1 MSNPTSP
8 TNPTNAMPTQ
18 EQLGSVLKAAL
29 DLLAARQAH
38 MVTIDEWTGLARAVA
53 ACQGLK
59 TIEFLAE
66 SDLDAITQ
74 RASLDWDDTTDG
86 LIDVQDD

>member
-1 MSNPTSP
+1 MSNP
-8 TNPTNAMPTQ
+8 TNPTNATPTR
-18 EQLGSVLKAAL
+18 EQLGSVLQAAL

-38 MVTIDEWTGLARAVA
+38 MVTIDEWAGLARAVA
-53 ACQGLK
+53 ACQGRT

-74 RASLDWDDTTDG
+74 RANIDWDDATDG
-86 LIDVQDD
+86 AINVEDD

>member
-1 MSNPTSP
+1 MSNPT
-8 TNPTNAMPTQ
+8 NRTNAMPTR
-18 EQLGSVLKAAL
+18 EQLESVLHAAL
-29 DLLAARQAH
+29 GLLAARQER

-53 ACQGLK
+53 ACQGRT

-66 SDLDAITQ
+66 SDLDAIAQ
-74 RASLDWDDTTDG
+74 RASVDWDDTTDG